1 MKILTGFTQDI
12 VKPEVLTIVCY
23 YKLIDSCH
31 HLPGTMVGDDNFCMC
46 DNFCDYRS
54 RTYSRS
60 RIIIEIVAILI
71 KVRDIRSSFVYEY
84 THELNEQ

>member
-1 MKILTGFTQDI
+1 MKILTGFTQDT

-31 HLPGTMVGDDNFCMC
+31 HLPGTIVSTFACATI
-46 DNFCDYRS
+46 YAIRS

-60 RIIIEIVAILI
+60 RIIIEIVAIL
-71 KVRDIRSSFVYEY
+71 
-84 THELNEQ
+84 NG